1 MKLVCAALPLFSL
14 SAQAGPIPPP
24 APSAGYLET
33 TCLRYN
39 DGAPNQAEAANI
51 AVSYGYNI
59 GGASRSTGDDYEF
72 AGTAPYP
79 FKEFGLYY
87 YDSGEFAGNAYY
99 GLGGSV
105 EQQQAAPSED
115 RKKFDAKCKACNP
128 NELFWQGNC
137 FKVPAP
143 CDKYFDDGELTQA
156 EAADVAVSYGY
167 NLGGNGYEFAGTA
180 PYPFKEFGLYY
191 YDSGDFA
198 GNAYFGLGGSV
209 SQQQE
214 APSVDR
220 LKFDAECK
228 ACKPSETFLSG
239 KCYL

>member
-51 AVSYGYNI
+51 AVSYGYKI
-59 GGASRSTGDDYEF
+59 GGGEYEF

-87 YDSGEFAGNAYY
+87 YDSGEFAGNAYF
-99 GLGGSV
+99 GLGGTV
-105 EQQQAAPSED
+105 EQQQAAPSGD
-115 RKKFDAKCKACNP
+115 RLKFDAKCKACNP

-167 NLGGNGYEFAGTA
+167 DLGGNGWEFAGEVRENG
-180 PYPFKEFGLYY
+180 EFGKFLEYGLYY
-191 YDSGDFA
+191 YDSGKYA
-198 GNAYFGLGGSV
+198 GIAFFGLGGSV
-209 SQQQE
+209 DQQQA
-214 APSVDR
+214 APSTNR
-220 LKFDAECK
+220 KRFAAECK